1 MIFLNIEYINARDG
15 SWHCLLD
22 AGIDRLPVKL
32 SQICKL
38 LDARI
43 VHNSA
48 LSENQLL
55 DTERGK
61 TMHLNGQYQIIV
73 RDTDPL
79 EVQRYTIA
87 HEIGHIYLG
96 KSIAEY
102 EAERFAIGIL
112 APACVLWAL
121 DIHTAIDIAKLCNIS
136 MVSARI
142 RAQRMEVLYA
152 RNKFLLSP
160 LERQVYNQFL
170 DFIMQKRTNRK

>member
-1 MIFLNIEYINARDG
+1 MNIEYINARDG

-32 SQICKL
+32 SQICRL
-38 LDARI
+38 RNARI
-43 VHNSA
+43 VPNSA

-61 TMHLNGQYQIIV
+61 TMYLNGQYQIIV

-79 EVQRYTIA
+79 DVRRYTIA

-96 KSIAEY
+96 KGISEY

-121 DIHTAIDIAKLCNIS
+121 DIHTAEDIAKLCNIS
-136 MVSARI
+136 MPSARI
-142 RAQRMEVLYA
+142 RERRMAVLYE

-170 DFIMQKRTNRK
+170 GFIEQKKGDTN